1 MKIAER
7 LIRKLRYNGRI
18 AAGVEAV
25 AIIEQGRVQLLLRN
39 PFGRAHGTLH
49 LVINN
54 AVHAELTVVYLVVP
68 ALLPEYFGNGVQQR
82 VEHRVKIYLH
92 KVQKVLCVLAGDG
105 IHGHV
110 ARGHGVE
117 ECVERALHQ
126 LHKRL
131 PHGVFAAAG
140 KRAVLQY
147 VRHAGAVFRRRA
159 EAYAKRLVRVI
170 ALKVRKRKAAFFV
183 LIYIGPS
190 VYFLKLA

>member
-1 MKIAER
+1 MA
-7 LIRKLRYNGRI
+7 RY
-18 AAGVEAV
+18 
-25 AIIEQGRVQLLLRN
+25 
-39 PFGRAHGTLH
+39 
-49 LVINN
+49 
-54 AVHAELTVVYLVVP
+54 
-68 ALLPEYFGNGVQQR
+68 
-82 VEHRVKIYLH
+82 
-92 KVQKVLCVLAGDG
+92 G
-105 IHGHV
+105 IHCPV
-110 ARGHGVE
+110 ACGEGIE
-117 ECVERALHQ
+117 ESVERTLHQ

-147 VRHAGAVFRRRA
+147 VRHAGAVFRRCA